1 MSDIAISVEQLSKSF
16 KIDHESIGRR
26 AYRTLHDDLIGLPKR
41 LLSRLSRNGRS
52 TSEIFWALKNI
63 SFEVKQGE
71 VLAVGDAEFQ
81 KKCLGKMDDVVTK
94 EGRTIMF
101 VSHNIDAICHLCS
114 RCILLRHGE
123 IDLSGNTAEVVAA
136 YLGAGQQQPPVVYF
150 KAAGSEASFQVA
162 GLHGPEGESSTS
174 FSANAPVLMKCSFT
188 LQRSIPGLQV
198 SFSVFNFKGEEVFYS
213 TNSMAE
219 PAISVESDGTDHR

>member
-1 MSDIAISVEQLSKSF
+1 
-16 KIDHESIGRR
+16 
-26 AYRTLHDDLIGLPKR
+26 
-41 LLSRLSRNGRS
+41 
-52 TSEIFWALKNI
+52 
-63 SFEVKQGE
+63 
-71 VLAVGDAEFQ
+71 
-81 KKCLGKMDDVVTK
+81 MDDVVTK

-123 IDLSGNTAEVVAA
+123 IELSGNTAEVVAA

-219 PAISVESDGTDHR
+219 PAISVESAGTHHVSAMIPARLLLPGRYFINLALHIPNVHLYDRRDQALGFQIVGMPGGYQGFPTEELGQVYADVKWEKTAETRTQVSQ